1 MSLRWLPNAI
11 SIMRIVL
18 IAPILLY
25 IVQGRYG
32 LALLLFFVA
41 GFSDGVDGFLAKRY
55 DWHTRIGAL
64 LDPIADKLLVG
75 GTFITLVIVGLV
87 PAWIAILV
95 IVRDVVIVGGATA
108 YNFLVKPVEGEPTR
122 ISKLNTALQLLF
134 VVFILSRA
142 GFGWPDQITITI
154 IGAGVMVTIVVSGI
168 DYVWSWAR
176 RAGGEAPQPQCP
188 ADGDAK

>member
-1 MSLRWLPNAI
+1 MTLRWLPNAI

-18 IAPILLY
+18 VAPILMY
-25 IVQGRYG
+25 IVDGRYT
-32 LALLLFFVA
+32 LALVLFLIA

-75 GTFITLVIVGLV
+75 GTFITMVIAGLV
-87 PAWIAILV
+87 PAWFAAMIIL
-95 IVRDVVIVGGATA
+95 RDIVIVGGATA
-108 YNFLVKPVEGEPTR
+108 YNFFVRPVEGEPTR

-134 VVFILSRA
+134 VVFVLGHA
-142 GFGWPDQITITI
+142 GFGWPDRIAITV
-154 IGAGVMVTIVVSGI
+154 IGAGVIVTVVISGL

-176 RAGGEAPQPQCP
+176 RAREDSTQG
-188 ADGDAK
+188 

>member
-176 RAGGEAPQPQCP
+176 RAGGEVPQPQSP

>member
-1 MSLRWLPNAI
+1 MELRWLPNAI

-18 IAPILLY
+18 VAPIVMY
-25 IVQGRYG
+25 ILDGRFG

-75 GTFITLVIVGLV
+75 GTFITLVLAGLV
-87 PAWIAILV
+87 PGWLAVMIIL
-95 IVRDVVIVGGATA
+95 RDVVIVGGATA
-108 YNFLVKPVEGEPTR
+108 YNFFIRPVEGEPTR

-134 VVFILSRA
+134 LVFVLSRA
-142 GFGWPDQITITI
+142 GFGWPDPIAITV
-154 IGAGVMVTIVVSGI
+154 IGASVVVTVVISGI
-168 DYVWSWAR
+168 DYVWCWAR
-176 RAGGEAPQPQCP
+176 RARESSAET
-188 ADGDAK
+188 